1 LKARCIDREREWNV
15 VDHGTRECRGGAV
28 GNWWER
34 NFDMLEV
41 AKKFTELKYSLDNII
56 MILNSQVEKK
66 DDLIL

>member
-1 LKARCIDREREWNV
+1 
-15 VDHGTRECRGGAV
+15 
-28 GNWWER
+28 
-34 NFDMLEV
+34 MLEV